1 MPLKAEDDFYRSISE
16 EESLCSLVSEETLA
30 SFNHGREISSQTC
43 PQDKFTALE
52 SLNISKLE
60 DGVECE

>member
-30 SFNHGREISSQTC
+30 SFNHGRESCSQTC
-43 PQDKFTALE
+43 PQDNGFAK
-52 SLNISKLE
+52 SKHIKTGGRG
-60 DGVECE
+60 GV